1 MTKLKFAKGFTLVEL
16 LVAVSIIIVF
26 SAFFMKD
33 LGSILDYKA
42 RVDTENKLKAWRK
55 GVESVYLT
63 NSSTIDNDATAKL
76 TMLDATQISP
86 TAVAT
91 ANKKCTL
98 TAAAA
103 LPFANRAGYSSTDLN
118 KDGHRSSFCLFITPR
133 LSDAI
138 NGTTLY
144 YHSVAVVS
152 GGGNG
157 VIETTT
163 TLDNTTGNLTIDP
176 ASDDVGILF
185 DGRRFAADRYEQTIA
200 AMTRTVQAYS
210 TYYSARY
217 QSDSSRSLSTD
228 YFSCGNDTACPSTAA
243 RWDQAGEMIS
253 TCAAPL
259 AMVQATGVSPHTV
272 LGLSAIDVTDG
283 WGSLFKIDNCTN
295 AVRSPNNTTAIRK
308 NPPYTATISATLP
321 GGSVLSM
328 TAVGQI

>member
-1 MTKLKFAKGFTLVEL
+1 MAKAKFAKGFTLVEL
-16 LVAVSIIIVF
+16 LVALGIIIVF
-26 SAFFMKD
+26 STYFMRD
-33 LGSILDYKA
+33 FGSVLDYKA
-42 RVDTENKLKAWRK
+42 RVDTDNKLKAWRK
-55 GVESVYLT
+55 GVESVYLS
-63 NSSTIDNDATAKL
+63 NSSTIDNDAAAKL
-76 TMLDATQISP
+76 ILIDTTQVLP
-86 TAVAT
+86 TAIAT
-91 ANKKCTL
+91 NRKCNL
-98 TAAAA
+98 TAATAF
-103 LPFANRAGYSSTDLN
+103 PFANRAGYSAADLN

-133 LSDAI
+133 LSDTI
-138 NGTTLY
+138 NGTTLF

-157 VIETTT
+157 VIEATT
-163 TLDNTTGNLTIDP
+163 TLNNTTGNLNIDP

-200 AMTRTVQAYS
+200 AMTRAVQAYS

-228 YFSCGNDTACPSTAA
+228 YFSCGSDTACPSLAA

-259 AMVQATGVSPHTV
+259 PMVQATGVSPHTV
-272 LGLSAIDVTDG
+272 LGLSRIDVTDG
-283 WGSLFKIDNCTN
+283 WGSLFTMDNCTN
-295 AVRSPNNTTAIRK
+295 AVRSPNNATAIRK

>member
-26 SAFFMKD
+26 SAYFMRD
-33 LGSILDYKA
+33 LSSILDYKA
-42 RVDTENKLKAWRK
+42 RIDTENKLKAWRK

-63 NSSTIDNDATAKL
+63 NSSTIDNDPAAKL
-76 TMLDATQISP
+76 VMMDTTQILP
-86 TAVAT
+86 TAVG
-91 ANKKCTL
+91 ANKKCVL
-98 TAAAA
+98 LPATAF
-103 LPFANRAGYSSTDLN
+103 PFANRAGYASTDLN
-118 KDGHRSSFCLFITPR
+118 TDGHRSSFCMFITPR
-133 LSDAI
+133 LSDTI

-144 YHSVAVVS
+144 YHSVAIVS

-157 VIETTT
+157 VIEATTS
-163 TLDNTTGNLTIDP
+163 LSNTTGNLTIDP

-185 DGRRFAADRYEQTIA
+185 DGRRFAADRYDQTMA

-228 YFSCGNDTACPSTAA
+228 YFSCGNDTACPSTAT

-259 AMVQATGVSPHTV
+259 PMVQVTGVSPHTV

-283 WGSLFKIDNCTN
+283 WGNLFKIDNCTN